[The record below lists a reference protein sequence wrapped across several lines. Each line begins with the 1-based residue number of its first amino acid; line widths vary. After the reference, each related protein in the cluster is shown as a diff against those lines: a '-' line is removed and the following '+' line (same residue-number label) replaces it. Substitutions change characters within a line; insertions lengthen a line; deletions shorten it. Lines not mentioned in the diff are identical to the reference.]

1 MAYAF
6 PTLGTKE
13 KAKYDVK
20 AGKVSVEEILTSF
33 YCDNFVVTGASEPWA
48 FGVTKTKN
56 CEIKRI
62 LDQMINIWSESTS
75 FLFTF

>member
-33 YCDNFVVTGASEPWA
+33 YCDNFVVTGASEPWPL
-48 FGVTKTKN
+48 V
-56 CEIKRI
+56 
-62 LDQMINIWSESTS
+62 S
-75 FLFTF
+75 